1 MLRAARDEL
10 AAALDELRDLARGI
24 HPAVLSDH
32 GLGAALEALAAR
44 VPLPVDIDRAVAER
58 LPEPVEVAAYYVV
71 SEALANVQ
79 KYADASSVR
88 IGVGRE
94 NGQAVVEVHDD
105 GVGGADATSGSGLRG
120 LADRVEALGG
130 RLEVESA
137 AGAGTTVR
145 ARIPV

>member
-1 MLRAARDEL
+1 M
-10 AAALDELRDLARGI
+10 
-24 HPAVLSDH
+24 LSDH

-44 VPLPVDIDRAVAER
+44 CRSRSRSSAR
-58 LPEPVEVAAYYVV
+58 SRSGFPEPVEVAAYYVV

-79 KYADASSVR
+79 KYATRALCASASAAR
-88 IGVGRE
+88 TGRR
-94 NGQAVVEVHDD
+94 VVEVHDD
-105 GVGGADATSGSGLRG
+105 GVGGADARAGSGLRG